1 MYYENIEKQFKK
13 HVIECVIDSLDDYEG
28 ATDFNFI
35 TDDEVYLMI
44 YYSRCS
50 QFINDSGAN
59 VWDVIRFAAELYK
72 ETIGENIPTENINS
86 EFVVNFI
93 FNHYAYILI
102 SDLEFNFDSFGELND
117 IKKEVE
123 EYLNNYIEKFDLLP
137 F

>member
-1 MYYENIEKQFKK
+1 MYSNIEKKFKL
-13 HVIECVIDSLDDYEG
+13 HVIECVLDSLDDYEG
-28 ATDFNFI
+28 ATDFEFI
-35 TDDEVYLMI
+35 TSDEIYSMI

-59 VWDVIRFAAELYK
+59 VWDVLSFASELYK
-72 ETIGENIPTENINS
+72 DMTGEAMPTENINS

-93 FNHYAYILI
+93 FNHYAHILVN
-102 SDLEFNFDSFGELND
+102 DLEFNFDSFEELGD

-123 EYLNNYIEKFDLLP
+123 QYLNNYIEKFDLLP